1 MSEIELEIVTDVHL
15 MLEKDFIHVILNRF
29 LLNGFDLT
37 WLTNLFKN
45 HPVPPLKL
53 NKYPSLDLE
62 LKNVKQQNGKIT
74 LDYHAIQRVNK

>member
-1 MSEIELEIVTDVHL
+1 
-15 MLEKDFIHVILNRF
+15 MLETEIIPVVVHRL
-29 LLNGFDLT
+29 LLNGFDVT

-62 LKNVKQQNGKIT
+62 LKNVKQKNGKIT
-74 LDYHAIQRVNK
+74 FDYHALQRLNK